1 MGGGWYVEAS
11 GGKGTLSTSIRLYRG
26 SLGSPPGGSSVGSSR
41 AGTSLLVV
49 VVGCSFS

>member
-26 SLGSPPGGSSVGSSR
+26 SLGSPSGGSSVGTR
-41 AGTSLLVV
+41 TGTSLLLV